1 MSKWMQPMEIE
12 CLGNVRI
19 TITFATRLGGR
30 STSYKVGCFFWLGMV
45 LPNFTPNFIISFV
58 SHFFKLGASS
68 RAPSPCKKAWVHIGD
83 KK

>member
-12 CLGNVRI
+12 CFGNVRI

-30 STSYKVGCFFWLGMV
+30 STSYKVGCFFWLGTV

>member
-19 TITFATRLGGR
+19 TITFASRLGGR
-30 STSYKVGCFFWLGMV
+30 STSFKVGRFFWLGMV

-58 SHFFKLGASS
+58 SHLFQVRYIFKSS
-68 RAPSPCKKAWVHIGD
+68 LPL
-83 KK
+83 